1 VTGVAPC
8 SIMSGGGRP
17 HRTTLDVVRAAA
29 ELWDQDEQDVGYLAR
44 LFTQTSLPYKDPGD
58 VPAWGRRNGALSL
71 TVQPGMVANADGST
85 RSLGYPFGTVPRLL
99 LTWLSTEA
107 VRTKSQELEL
117 RSSLAEFM
125 RALGLQ
131 PSGGCNGT
139 ITRLRKQAERLF
151 MATLTMHWDDQDST
165 GGLRL
170 GVANGYRLW
179 KSEREGQPSSIP
191 SFVRLSGEFYTE
203 VTEHPVPLD
212 LGALRALGGSPL
224 RLDVYCWLTYRMS
237 YLHRRS
243 QVPWASLRQQFGS
256 NNADTVNGRAQFRKD
271 FLSAL
276 REVLVVYREAHVEIV
291 KSGVVLL
298 PSRTHVPFKGLRA
311 LASG

>member
-1 VTGVAPC
+1 MTVA
-8 SIMSGGGRP
+8 GRP
-17 HRTTLDVVRAAA
+17 RRTELDVLRAAA
-29 ELWDQDEQDVGYLAR
+29 GLWDQDEQDIGYLAR

-58 VPAWGRRNGALSL
+58 MPAWGRRNGALSL
-71 TVQPGMVANADGST
+71 TVQPGMVTNADGST

-107 VRTKSQELEL
+107 VRTKSQELVL
-117 RSSLAEFM
+117 GSSLADVM

-131 PSGGCNGT
+131 PSGGRNGT

-151 MATLTMHWDDQDST
+151 MATLTMHWDDDDSST
-165 GGLRL
+165 GLRL
-170 GVANGYRLW
+170 GVASGYRLW
-179 KSEREGQPSSIP
+179 KGEREGQLSFMP
-191 SFVRLSGEFYTE
+191 SFVRLSSEFYKE

-237 YLHRRS
+237 YLRRRTE
-243 QVPWASLRQQFGS
+243 VPWASLRQQFGS

-271 FLSAL
+271 FLAAL
-276 REVLVVYREAHVEIV
+276 REVLVIYREANVEIG
-291 KSGVVLL
+291 KTGVVLL
-298 PSRTHVPFKGLRA
+298 PSRTHVPFKGLRV
-311 LASG
+311 LANE